1 MSHWTLL
8 GAVYRQE
15 NFCHHHEIKDLRKAI
30 FALIKQSQ
38 TMTALFFRAATG
50 DEDVSKPLQET
61 VNMTDVHPPL
71 DTASAI
77 LETVT

>member
-1 MSHWTLL
+1 M
-8 GAVYRQE
+8 A
-15 NFCHHHEIKDLRKAI
+15 
-30 FALIKQSQ
+30 
-38 TMTALFFRAATG
+38 ALFFRAATG
-50 DEDVSKPLQET
+50 DEDVSDLLQET